1 MTSSKA
7 DIQVVQD
14 LAQNQTGST
23 AESLMEVKEPAGHID
38 QMLRQ
43 TRVHHTQ
50 LSQMADIKANM
61 IMTVASLLVPF
72 SIRYLQ
78 TPQFHL
84 AALTMI
90 VFCVL
95 TVLLSAYAAMPKI
108 GNKKWLQNKPGARN
122 FSFNLLFFGSFS
134 NMDYP
139 EFKEAMQEAMNDH
152 NKAYEVQIREIYSMG
167 RYLDR
172 KKYRFVRLA
181 YLSFIIGVLASSSI
195 YVGSY
200 YLH

>member
-1 MTSSKA
+1 MMSSKA
-7 DIQVVQD
+7 DVQVVKD
-14 LAQNQTGST
+14 HLQNQTGIA
-23 AESLMEVKEPAGHID
+23 AEKLMGVKEPAGHID

-61 IMTVASLLVPF
+61 IMTIASLLVPF

-90 VFCVL
+90 GFCIL

-108 GNKKWLQNKPGARN
+108 GNKKWLQNKAGDRN
-122 FSFNLLFFGSFS
+122 SSFNLLFFGSFS
-134 NMDYP
+134 NLDYP
-139 EFKEAMQEAMNDH
+139 EFKEAMEEAMNDH
-152 NKAYEVQIREIYSMG
+152 NQTYEFQIREIYTMG
-167 RYLDR
+167 RYLYHR
-172 KKYRFVRLA
+172 KYRFVRLA
-181 YLSFIIGVLASSSI
+181 YLSFIIGILLSSSI
-195 YVGSY
+195 YLGSY
-200 YLH
+200 YLY

>member
-1 MTSSKA
+1 MTSSQA
-7 DIQVVQD
+7 DIQIVKDPQ
-14 LAQNQTGST
+14 QNQS
-23 AESLMEVKEPAGHID
+23 ESIMEVKEPAGHLDHLI
-38 QMLRQ
+38 RQ
-43 TRVHHTQ
+43 TRVHHMQ

-78 TPQFHL
+78 TSQFHL

-90 VFCVL
+90 GFCVL
-95 TVLLSAYAAMPKI
+95 TVLLSAYAALPKN
-108 GNKKWLQNKPGARN
+108 GNKKWSKNKVVGQNP
-122 FSFNLLFFGSFS
+122 SFNLLFFGSFT
-134 NMDYP
+134 NLDYP
-139 EFKEAMQEAMNDH
+139 EFKEAMEEVMNDH
-152 NKAYEVQIREIYSMG
+152 NQAYEVQIREIYSMG

-181 YLSFIIGVLASSSI
+181 YLSFIIGVLVSSSI

-200 YLH
+200 YLY

>member
-1 MTSSKA
+1 MPMTSSKA
-7 DIQVVQD
+7 DIQIVKD
-14 LAQNQTGST
+14 LLQNQT
-23 AESLMEVKEPAGHID
+23 ESMMEVKKPAGHID
-38 QMLRQ
+38 HMLRQ
-43 TRVHHTQ
+43 TRVHHMQ

-95 TVLLSAYAAMPKI
+95 TVLLSAYAALPKI
-108 GNKKWLQNKPGARN
+108 GNKKRLENKAVAKTP
-122 FSFNLLFFGSFS
+122 FFNLLFFGSFS
-134 NMDYP
+134 NLEYP
-139 EFKEAMQEAMNDH
+139 EFKEAMIEVMNDH
-152 NKAYEVQIREIYSMG
+152 NQAYEVQIREIYIMG

-181 YLSFIIGVLASSSI
+181 YFSFIIGVIVSSSI
-195 YVGSY
+195 YLGSY
-200 YLH
+200 YLY